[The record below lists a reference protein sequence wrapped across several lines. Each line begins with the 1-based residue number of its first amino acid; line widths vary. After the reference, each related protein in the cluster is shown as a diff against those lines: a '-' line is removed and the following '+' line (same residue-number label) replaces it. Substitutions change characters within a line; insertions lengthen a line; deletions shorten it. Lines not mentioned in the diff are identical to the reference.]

1 VSTPIDDGGPAF
13 PHGEIVEDIMDEAGR
28 LAGSRVWAPSKGMKL
43 RDWLA
48 THATEADIE
57 EHRNYR
63 FCPQT
68 KCVLSRRT
76 REAAKYAYAD
86 EMIRTRKGGT
96 DANR

>member
-1 VSTPIDDGGPAF
+1 VSTEIDDGGSAF
-13 PHGEIVEDIMDEAGR
+13 PHGEIVQDMRDEKGR
-28 LAGSRVWAPSKGMKL
+28 FVGSRVWEQSAGMRL

-86 EMIRTRKGGT
+86 EMIRTRKGG
-96 DANR
+96 RL

>member
-1 VSTPIDDGGPAF
+1 MSAEIDDGGPAF
-13 PHGEIVEDIMDEAGR
+13 PMSYHPDGNNADHQ
-28 LAGSRVWAPSKGMKL
+28 GMTL
-43 RDWLA
+43 RDWIA

-86 EMIRTRKGGT
+86 EMIRTRKGGA
-96 DANR
+96 DGNR